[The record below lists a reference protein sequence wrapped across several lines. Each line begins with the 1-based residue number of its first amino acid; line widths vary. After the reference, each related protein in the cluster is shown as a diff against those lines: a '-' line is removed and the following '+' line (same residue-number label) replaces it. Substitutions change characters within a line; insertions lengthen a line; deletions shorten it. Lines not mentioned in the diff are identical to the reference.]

1 MISIILRTLR
11 DRKISIL
18 IYVLFAVLLLWL
30 YVSMFPG
37 LQKSSEEFT
46 KLFETYPEGFVKA
59 FNIDTVSFS
68 VIENFLA
75 VEYYSLM
82 WPILVMFMLIS
93 LAGNGLAG
101 EIERGTM
108 EILLSRPLS
117 RIKVFFARYLSGATL
132 LAVFTLV
139 TSYGVIP
146 LAKLYN
152 VAYQLPNYLS
162 VSVISFLFG
171 LAVFSVAMMFS
182 AMVSERSRAYMI
194 TGGILVVMYVL
205 NLVATFKESL
215 DWLKFISFFHYD
227 SSYDAISQN
236 ILSGRNILVFG
247 AAIVICTA
255 IGAVVF
261 TKRDIA
267 VS

>member
-18 IYVLFAVLLLWL
+18 MYVLFAVLLLWL
-30 YVSMFPG
+30 YVSMFPS
-37 LQKSSEEFT
+37 LAQQSDEFS
-46 KLFETYPEGFVKA
+46 KLFESYPEGFVKA

-75 VEYYSLM
+75 IEYYSLM
-82 WPILVMFMLIS
+82 WPILVMFMLVS

-101 EIERGTM
+101 EIERRTM

-117 RIKVFFARYLSGATL
+117 RLKIFFARYLSGVLL

-146 LAKLYN
+146 LAKLHQ
-152 VAYQLPNYLS
+152 VAYQLPNYWS

-171 LAVFSVAMMFS
+171 MAVFSMAMLFS
-182 AMVSERSRAYMI
+182 AMVSERSKAYMI
-194 TGGILVVMYVL
+194 TGGILVVMYAL

-215 DWLKFISFFHYD
+215 GWLKYFSFF
-227 SSYDAISQN
+227 SYYSYHDAIVEN
-236 ILSGRNILVFG
+236 ILSGRNILVF
-247 AAIVICTA
+247 AAVIVVCTA
-255 IGAVVF
+255 LGAVIF
-261 TKRDIA
+261 KKRDIA